1 MQKFRS
7 LIFLFAVLG
16 VIGLLSTAAL
26 AQPLSFVDCADASDN
41 FDCAAASGGTLT
53 WDIIASP
60 SVLNPIT
67 TQDTA
72 SGDVLDHVFGVATT
86 ASTASIDPGIF
97 GTGAQGLIPRA
108 AAVIEVNAEGTVI
121 SYTLR
126 DGMVYQDG
134 STPSTDDILYWYH
147 DVVFN
152 PNLPNSVSSNTCS
165 DGEPYVYDATSATTW
180 TVTCS
185 APFRT
190 YTGNVGGGVVI
201 SKQMALDLIDVQG
214 IATEDGVNG
223 PRAIQEF
230 LGLGVDISLLTG
242 TLGAFSMTEFVSD
255 QVARY
260 ERNGNFYGVDGNGVA
275 LPYVDNLELIII
287 PTNGQNLSLSNF
299 LNGQTDWFGP
309 RPADLAPVLSQAGA
323 GFLVNSDIDN
333 ATPAAGEVFTT
344 PNFDDPDL
352 NLQAAARNL
361 NVRRALSLALDRT
374 SAVFNVLLGIGTPQ
388 YTMTTLGGAA
398 GATFFLGRNNT
409 CDTFINAGLAT
420 ADNCVGG
427 TWSLDSGLSLSVNRL
442 PDPNSTPE
450 ALQHLGCLVDYDGC
464 VAAAGALL
472 DEVGVVDT
480 DGDGIRNIPANLDAD
495 VGNPGGNFEITIV
508 TNSGNTIRE
517 AYGEVA
523 CASWT
528 ALNVSCQ
535 TQSKAFSTL
544 VSELLGGTF
553 SGYIT
558 IGLTGG
564 DPAGGVNVF
573 QCGTALYF
581 WHITCD
587 PASTSGL
594 TAQDPSSA
602 AVEVGF
608 DAGFA
613 STTVADAQA
622 GFDQEQIAWLQ
633 GEPFYHLAVQN
644 ALFALRSDRVCN
656 HGRSSDGNSHL
667 KFRVDLDGN
676 GAACSSNN

>member
-7 LIFLFAVLG
+7 LIFFFAV
-16 VIGLLSTAAL
+16 VGLLSVSAL
-26 AQPLSFVDCADASDN
+26 AQPLSFIDCADGSDN
-41 FDCAAASGGTLT
+41 FDCAASSGGSLT

-72 SGDVLDHVFGVATT
+72 SGDVLDQVFGVAAT
-86 ASTASIDPGIF
+86 ASTASIDPGIL
-97 GTGAQGLIPRA
+97 GTGAQGIIPRA
-108 AAVIEVNAEGTVI
+108 AAVIEVSEDGTTVT
-121 SYTLR
+121 YTLR
-126 DGMVYQDG
+126 DGMQYQDG
-134 STPSTDDILYWYH
+134 STPSTTDVEYWFH

-152 PNLPNSVSSNTCS
+152 PNLPNSLTASYTCTDGEAFVVSS
-165 DGEPYVYDATSATTW
+165 ASATEIS
-180 TVTCS
+180 VSCS

-190 YTGNVGGGVVI
+190 YTGIAGSLVVI
-201 SKQMALDLIDVQG
+201 SQQMAEDLISVQG
-214 IATEDGVNG
+214 IATEEGVVG
-223 PRAIQEF
+223 SRAVQEF
-230 LGLGVDISLLTG
+230 LGLGVDISMLTG
-242 TLGAFSMTEFVSD
+242 TLGPFRMTEFVSD

-260 ERNGNFYGVDGNGVA
+260 ERNPNFYGVDGNGTP

-287 PTNGQNLSLSNF
+287 PTNGQNLSLANF

-309 RPADLAPVLSQAGA
+309 RPGDLATVLSQAGA
-323 GFLVNSDIDN
+323 GFQVNSDIDN

-361 NVRRALSLALDRT
+361 NVRRALSLAIDRT

-409 CDTFINAGLAT
+409 CDTFIDAGLAT

-427 TWSLDSGLSLSVNRL
+427 VWSLDSGLTLTVNRL

-464 VAAAGALL
+464 IAAANALL
-472 DEVGVVDT
+472 DEAGVVDSN
-480 DGDGIRNIPANLDAD
+480 GDGIRDIPANLDAD
-495 VGNPGGNFEITIV
+495 VGNPGGSFDVTVV

-517 AYGEVA
+517 AYGEVI
-523 CASWT
+523 CSSWT
-528 ALNVSCQ
+528 QLGINCQ

-544 VSELLGGTF
+544 VSELLSGTF

-573 QCGTALYF
+573 QCGAALYF
-581 WHITCD
+581 WHISCD
-587 PASTSGL
+587 PESTSGL
-594 TAQDPSSA
+594 TQQDPSSA
-602 AVEVGF
+602 AVEAGF
-608 DAGFA
+608 DEGFA
-613 STTVADAQA
+613 ATNVPDAQA
-622 GFDQEQIAWLQ
+622 GFDKEQIAWLQ

-644 ALFALRSDRVCN
+644 ALFTLRTDRVCN
-656 HGRSSDGNSHL
+656 TGRSSDGNSHL
-667 KFRVDLDGN
+667 KFRVDVGDN
-676 GAACSSNN
+676 ASACTTNN